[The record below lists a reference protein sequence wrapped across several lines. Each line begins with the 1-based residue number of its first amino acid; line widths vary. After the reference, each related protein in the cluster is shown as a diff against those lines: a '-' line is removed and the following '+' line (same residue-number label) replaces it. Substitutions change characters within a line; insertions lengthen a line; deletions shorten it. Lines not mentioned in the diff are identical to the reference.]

1 MTYITHYDDIFKAF
15 KAPSPTMR
23 SAAMADPTIYRV
35 TMRLTENDVETTK
48 LLERALDARSKADA
62 ISQALAI
69 ARAIVESMEQGKEVL
84 IRQPGSDYAERLL
97 LPKVRQAAIAS

>member
-1 MTYITHYDDIFKAF
+1 M
-15 KAPSPTMR
+15 P
-23 SAAMADPTIYRV
+23 DPAIYRV

-69 ARAIVESMEQGKEVL
+69 ARTIVQAMESGKEVL

-97 LPKVRQAAIAS
+97 LPKVRQSVAA